1 MIELP
6 FDLQVMDS
14 RMDSGMDI
22 PEYTVA
28 SKTFDPMRPLLPEE
42 VCWILDRL
50 TAAEV
55 PNGYS
60 LKPAF

>member
-1 MIELP
+1 
-6 FDLQVMDS
+6 MDP

-22 PEYTVA
+22 PEYTIA
-28 SKTFDPMRPLLPEE
+28 SKSFNPMRPLLPEE

-55 PNGYS
+55 PNNCCLNS
-60 LKPAF
+60 AF